1 MFLLLLSGKVRPC
14 NFFFKITICVRWNL
28 TLPKMIH
35 GDREHKGQTLI
46 RIKKLTQNFRINK
59 FLNSEADTMG
69 DYLLVIFNE
78 EIRDVNQFNFE

>member
-1 MFLLLLSGKVRPC
+1 
-14 NFFFKITICVRWNL
+14 
-28 TLPKMIH
+28 MIH

>member
-1 MFLLLLSGKVRPC
+1 MEFNS
-14 NFFFKITICVRWNL
+14 
-28 TLPKMIH
+28 PKMIR
-35 GDREHKGQTLI
+35 GDREHNGQTLI

-59 FLNSEADTMG
+59 LLHSEADTMG